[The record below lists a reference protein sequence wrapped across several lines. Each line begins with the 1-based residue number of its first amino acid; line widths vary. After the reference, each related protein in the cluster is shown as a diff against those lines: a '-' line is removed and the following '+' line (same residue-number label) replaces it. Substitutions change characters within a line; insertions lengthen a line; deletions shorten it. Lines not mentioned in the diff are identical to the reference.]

1 MLQSQKKTK
10 QSNKIQLKH
19 LRAFS
24 FSFGV
29 CLKIHGPVSPPWLI
43 IVNQIVLF
51 FNKSSFWNI
60 ILKLISTH
68 NAAYFNMEI
77 SNG

>member
-29 CLKIHGPVSPPWLI
+29 CLKIHGPVSPP
-43 IVNQIVLF
+43 
-51 FNKSSFWNI
+51 
-60 ILKLISTH
+60 
-68 NAAYFNMEI
+68 
-77 SNG
+77 